1 MSKIDLKAVGKT
13 VLNVF
18 GIAATGLLVTQ
29 MVKNEEYVSEPSI
42 SYGVTYSDAV
52 EAIMESDMWS
62 SDKEQAVTYLNRRET
77 ADYYKAIINIVNG
90 DMWSSDKLKLIKN
103 LG

>member
-1 MSKIDLKAVGKT
+1 MSKINWKSVGNG

-18 GIAATGLLVTQ
+18 GIAVTGLLVPQ
-29 MVKNEEYVSEPSI
+29 MIKNDDRVLETGS

-90 DMWSSDKLKLIKN
+90 DMWSDDKLKLIKN